1 MKYIAFDKSAI
12 EYIAST
18 KELQSTE
25 FAEGKLFIDIIRG
38 KIKGAS
44 TESLYINYS
53 KTGLIFV
60 GAHPSKNIL
69 VFDLEQS
76 EITQKETNDDN
87 LLLVFQ
93 KTFRTAIR
101 IWYQQPFTSSERMHG
116 TKSIIFPY
124 VFADRRRVVIE
135 RSPSSE
141 RLTKRGIIRPL
152 LIYKYGVEDAPR
164 VEESPSVKNLEDA
177 GEEILSQNA
186 EVIRH
191 FRSYDEK
198 SSGEKSV
205 FPLVHEN
212 SNERVGDGGFKYL
225 NYETQLQRLTTT
237 QKAVVENNNIS
248 SPIRIEGPAG
258 TGKTASMILRAYR
271 MLEEKRKEGIP
282 YKILYVAHS
291 ESTKQEVFNNFS
303 LLENS
308 RLYLEETAKQKI
320 EFTTL
325 FNYCINTLGLKS
337 SEVIENDATEAKQT
351 QKMLIAEATDKI
363 ISSKY
368 KTYKPVLSEEFNKL
382 FDDNYTPKSVLV
394 SLLQHEFSIQIKG
407 RTDGSV
413 EEYQQLVPIPNAL
426 PAQLENEKKFVY
438 SIFQEYQQMLAV
450 TNVYDNDDITVAA
463 LSKWNTPIWRRE
475 RLTQGFDYLFVD
487 EMHLFSLNEQHTFH
501 CLTKDPNQKN
511 IPICFALD
519 YSQAIGDRGD
529 ISQDY
534 IEKEFGESERN
545 NYKTVFRSSQQITD
559 FCAAISASG
568 ALMFQ
573 SNYKNPYDAPASGFT
588 SREESWCSTPELHMY
603 GDDSSMIESLKQHI
617 EKCKKELQ
625 CKNSEIAI
633 ISFENSLLYPEK
645 IDELSKIINNE
656 IFVLRDR
663 ETIRASSSGGKGDPI
678 VLSNPYNVNG
688 LEFKC
693 VILVGVDEGRV
704 PQNVGVSDISANYI
718 KYSAFNQLY
727 LTSSRAKFRLILI
740 GNSLHGVSSCLQYS
754 IENKRIEVK
763 SHN

>member
-18 KELQSTE
+18 KELQSVE
-25 FAEGKLFIDIIRG
+25 FAEGKHFVDILRG
-38 KIKGAS
+38 AVRGES
-44 TESLYINYS
+44 TEALFINYS
-53 KTGLIFV
+53 KTGLLYV
-60 GAHPSKNIL
+60 GAQPSKNIL

-76 EITQKETNDDN
+76 EVIQKENNDDN
-87 LLLVFQ
+87 LLLIFQ

-124 VFADRRRVVIE
+124 VFSDRRRVVIE
-135 RSPSSE
+135 RCPNSE

-164 VEESPSVKNLEDA
+164 VEELPSVKNLEDA
-177 GEEILSQNA
+177 GEELLAQNA
-186 EVIRH
+186 EIIRH
-191 FRSYDEK
+191 FRSFDEK
-198 SSGEKSV
+198 CSDDKSMN
-205 FPLVHEN
+205 PLVHE
-212 SNERVGDGGFKYL
+212 SLNEHVGDGGFKYL
-225 NYETQLQRLTTT
+225 NYETQFHRLTTT
-237 QKAVVENNNIS
+237 QKSVVENKNIS

-271 MLEEKRKEGIP
+271 ILEEKREEGIP
-282 YKILYVAHS
+282 YKILYIAHS
-291 ESTKQEVFNNFS
+291 DSTKQDVCNSFS

-308 RLYLEETAKQKI
+308 NMYLEESAKQRI
-320 EFTTL
+320 QFTTL
-325 FNYCINTLGLKS
+325 FNYCINSVGLTS

-351 QKMLIAEATDKI
+351 QKLLIAEATEKVV
-363 ISSKY
+363 SAKY

-382 FDDNYTPKSVLV
+382 FDEKYTPKGVLV
-394 SLLQHEFSIQIKG
+394 SLLQHEFSVQIKG
-407 RTDGSV
+407 RTDGSI
-413 EEYQQLVPIPNAL
+413 EEYQLLSPIPNAL
-426 PAQLENEKKFVY
+426 PAKSDNEKKFVY

-501 CLTKDPNQKN
+501 CLTKDSNQKN

-534 IEKEFGESERN
+534 IEKVFGESERN

-573 SNYKNPYDAPASGFT
+573 SNFRNPYEAPASGFT
-588 SREESWCSTPELHMY
+588 SREESWCTMPVLHMY
-603 GDDSSMIESLKQHI
+603 SDDNIMIESLKLHI
-617 EKCKKELQ
+617 EKCRRDLQ

-633 ISFENSLLYPEK
+633 ISFEDSLFYPEK
-645 IDELSKIINNE
+645 IEELSQKINNE
-656 IFVLRDR
+656 ILILRDR
-663 ETIRASSSGGKGDPI
+663 ETVDLRTSCSKSDFIF
-678 VLSNPYNVNG
+678 LSNPYNVNG

-693 VILVGVDEGRV
+693 VILVGVDEGRI

-727 LTSSRAKFRLILI
+727 LTSSRAKFRLVLI
-740 GNSLHGVSSCLQYS
+740 GNSLHGISSCLQYA
-754 IENKRIEVK
+754 IENERLNVET
-763 SHN
+763 HN

>member
-18 KELQSTE
+18 KEMQSIE

-38 KIKGAS
+38 TVRGES

-53 KTGLIFV
+53 KTGLFFV
-60 GAHPSKNIL
+60 GAHPSKSIL

-87 LLLVFQ
+87 LLLAFQ

-101 IWYQQPFTSSERMHG
+101 IWHQQPFTSSERMHG

-124 VFADRRRVVIE
+124 VFSDRRRVVIE
-135 RSPSSE
+135 RSPNSE

-164 VEESPSVKNLEDA
+164 VEELPSVKNLEDA
-177 GEEILSQNA
+177 GEELLAQNA
-186 EVIRH
+186 EIIRH
-191 FRSYDEK
+191 FRSFEEK
-198 SSGEKSV
+198 SSDNKSIN
-205 FPLVHEN
+205 PLIHES
-212 SNERVGDGGFKYL
+212 SNEHVGDGGFKYL

-237 QKAVVENNNIS
+237 QKAVVENKNIA

-258 TGKTASMILRAYR
+258 TGKTASMILRSYR
-271 MLEEKRKEGIP
+271 ILEEKRKDGIP

-291 ESTKQEVFNNFS
+291 ESTKQDVYNSFS

-308 RLYLEETAKQKI
+308 SLYLEETAKQKI
-320 EFTTL
+320 QFTTL
-325 FNYCINTLGLKS
+325 FNYCINSLGLTS
-337 SEVIENDATEAKQT
+337 SEVIENDAAEAKQT
-351 QKMLIAEATDKI
+351 QKLLIAEAADTI

-382 FDDNYTPKSVLV
+382 FDERYTPKGVLV
-394 SLLQHEFSIQIKG
+394 SLLQHEFSVQIKG
-407 RTDGSV
+407 RTDGSI
-413 EEYQQLVPIPNAL
+413 EEYLLLSPIPNAL
-426 PAQLENEKKFVY
+426 PARSENEKKFVY
-438 SIFQEYQQMLAV
+438 SIFQEYQRMLAV

-501 CLTKDPNQKN
+501 CLTKDLNQKN

-534 IEKEFGESERN
+534 IEKVFGESERN

-559 FCAAISASG
+559 FCAAIAASG

-573 SNYKNPYDAPASGFT
+573 SNYRNPYDAPASGFT
-588 SREESWCSTPELHMY
+588 SQEEAWCFTPELHMY
-603 GDDSSMIESLKQHI
+603 GDDDAMMGSLKQHI
-617 EKCKKELQ
+617 EKCKKDLQ

-633 ISFENSLLYPEK
+633 ISFEDSLLYPEK
-645 IDELSKIINNE
+645 IEALSQNINSE
-656 IFVLRDR
+656 ILVLRDR
-663 ETIRASSSGGKGDPI
+663 ETVNVRYSSGKSDPI
-678 VLSNPYNVNG
+678 VLSSPYNVNG

-704 PQNVGVSDISANYI
+704 PQNVGVTDISANYI

-740 GNSLHGVSSCLQYS
+740 GNSLHGVSSCLQYA
-754 IENKRIEVK
+754 IENERLEV
-763 SHN
+763 STHN